1 VGLYQTRSARREK
14 QQIRQFSVCFGIRI
28 ESGSTRR
35 EGVMSFK
42 KRLLAGGG
50 IVLCMFGG
58 WGTGFAG
65 RESAGAVPLETVV
78 DYIHAVLE
86 ADRTFYTVHVVERMQ
101 RRGVIESSE
110 KWRSE
115 RALPLPAQFFQESS
129 NLAAM
134 TGTKVR
140 YRLISLYP
148 INKLSGPQTEF
159 EQKALEA
166 VMAHPD
172 QPYKGFVTEGGTRYF
187 QAVYADHAVSPIC
200 VSCHNGDPRSPKRD
214 YKLNDVLGGVLISIP
229 ATE

>member
-1 VGLYQTRSARREK
+1 
-14 QQIRQFSVCFGIRI
+14 
-28 ESGSTRR
+28 
-35 EGVMSFK
+35 MSFK
-42 KRLLAGGG
+42 KRLLGGLG
-50 IVLCMFGG
+50 VTLCVLGA
-58 WGTGFAG
+58 WGAGFAG
-65 RESAGAVPLETVV
+65 QESAGAVPLETVV

-148 INKLSGPQTEF
+148 INKHSGPQTEF
-159 EQKALEA
+159 EQRALEA
-166 VMAHPD
+166 VMARPE
-172 QPYKGFVTEGGTRYF
+172 QPYKGFVTEGGNRYF

-200 VSCHNGDPRSPKRD
+200 VSCHNADTRSPKRD
-214 YKLNDVLGGVLISIP
+214 YKLNDVLGGVVIAIP
-229 ATE
+229 APQ